1 MKRRAEIMEE
11 KHPMKERNA
20 TKERKFME
28 EKNAM
33 EERHP
38 MEERNATK
46 ERKFMEEKN
55 ATKEKRPMEEKHT
68 IEDTKL
74 GAVESRFADI
84 IWQQEPLSSGEL
96 VKLCGEELG
105 WKKSTT
111 YTVLKK
117 LCERGIFRN
126 QDGQVTSLIS
136 RQDFHAAQSRKFV
149 EDTFQ
154 GSLPAFIAA
163 FASQKRLSREEI
175 REILGMI
182 DSYEEG
188 R

>member
-1 MKRRAEIMEE
+1 MEHIHLSDSE
-11 KHPMKERNA
+11 YR
-20 TKERKFME
+20 FMQVVWE
-28 EKNAM
+28 SAPVGSG
-33 EERHP
+33 R
-38 MEERNATK
+38 
-46 ERKFMEEKN
+46 
-55 ATKEKRPMEEKHT
+55 
-68 IEDTKL
+68 L
-74 GAVESRFADI
+74 VE
-84 IWQQEPLSSGEL
+84 
-96 VKLCGEELG
+96 LCGKELG

-175 REILGMI
+175 REIRGMI